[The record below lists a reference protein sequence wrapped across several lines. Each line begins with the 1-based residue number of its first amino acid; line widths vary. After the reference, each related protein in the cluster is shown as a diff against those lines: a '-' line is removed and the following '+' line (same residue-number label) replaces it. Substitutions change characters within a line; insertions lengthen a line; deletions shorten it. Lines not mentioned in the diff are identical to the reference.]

1 MGLSAHT
8 WVITR
13 DAPKA
18 VSARMRNPLPH
29 NARRAWPVM
38 EPDFFGS
45 RTIFVL
51 SEWGRQTIATG
62 WAEGLPPGDLGNPN
76 RQAKSWH

>member
-18 VSARMRNPLPH
+18 VSARMRILLPH
-29 NARRAWPVM
+29 NARRACRLWSRTSLAP
-38 EPDFFGS
+38 
-45 RTIFVL
+45 RTIFVVP
-51 SEWGRQTIATG
+51 EWGRQTIATG

-76 RQAKSWH
+76 WQAKSWH